1 MTKPCPDCGAAGP
14 FPNGRRQ
21 CNTCY
26 RAAERARQAVPTFES
41 TSMSAQEIHALII
54 ANANAQQAVLDDVE
68 PGKASRI
75 AKLQG
80 AQRQLYTQKR
90 AAELA
95 ERGQAPRE
103 AVGVQCKRAEATD
116 VDRWAAVLKEAL

>member
-1 MTKPCPDCGAAGP
+1 MKPCPDCGAAGP

-41 TSMSAQEIHALII
+41 TGQTSAEIQQLIV
-54 ANANAQQAVLDDVE
+54 ANASEQQRVLDDIE
-68 PGKASRI
+68 PNKAKRI
-75 AKLQG
+75 AALQATQKQLY
-80 AQRQLYTQKR
+80 AQRD
-90 AAELA
+90 AARRA

-103 AVGVQCKRAEATD
+103 SVGVQCKRAEATD